1 MPKKDI
7 SSPMD
12 FSFPSPEERKAAM
25 CVCCGSYCPSC
36 EAPDDY
42 SWRRRDVDLSI
53 LTDEVINERLSQKE
67 KYAVEGFWFKGQTLS
82 AIAKEQG
89 VCTSSV
95 SRCLETAQRKIYDAL
110 KCTVA
115 YQHNLEN
122 VEFLPVAVRRALA
135 VSAARRFNPESLGE
149 RIKKLRCCEN
159 ISLCL
164 LSEASKISEKKL
176 RAIEENRSLPT
187 FEELIF
193 LAGFFKTT
201 TDYLLKGES

>member
-1 MPKKDI
+1 MPKREI

-42 SWRRRDVDLSI
+42 SWRRRDVDLSL
-53 LTDEVINERLSQKE
+53 LTDKVIDERLSQKE
-67 KYAVEGFWFKGQTLS
+67 KEAVIGYWFKGKTLS
-82 AIAKEQG
+82 AIALEQG

-95 SRCLETAQRKIYDAL
+95 SRCLENGQRKIYDAL

-135 VSAARRFNPESLGE
+135 ISAARSFNPQNLAQ

-159 ISLCL
+159 ISISL
-164 LSEASKISEKKL
+164 LSEASKISEKRLKEIESSKTMPT
-176 RAIEENRSLPT
+176 IEELV
-187 FEELIF
+187 F

>member
-1 MPKKDI
+1 
-7 SSPMD
+7 
-12 FSFPSPEERKAAM
+12 M

-53 LTDEVINERLSQKE
+53 LLDQVIEERLSQKE
-67 KYAVEGFWFKGQTLS
+67 KIVVNGYWFKGKNLS
-82 AIAKEQG
+82 QIAREQG

-95 SRCLETAQRKIYDAL
+95 SRCLENAQRKIFDAL

-115 YQHNLEN
+115 YQHNIEN
-122 VEFLPVAVRRALA
+122 VEFLPVAVRRAMA
-135 VSAARRFNPESLGE
+135 VSAAKRFDPESLGE

-159 ISLCL
+159 ISIEL
-164 LSEASKISEKKL
+164 LSEASKIPPKKL
-176 RAIEENRSLPT
+176 KAIEESKMNPT
-187 FEELIF
+187 LKELAF
-193 LAGFFKTT
+193 LSGFFKTT